1 MTLLGLVVVGVN
13 LGAELLFLDN
23 RHLLV
28 TAGFTGLLRSLV
40 LELAEVHEFADR
52 WAGLRRNLD
61 QVEVR
66 FLSQPQR
73 VLDADDAYLLTIRTN

>member
-1 MTLLGLVVVGVN
+1 MSLLRLVVVSID
-13 LGAELLFLDN
+13 LGTELLFLDN